1 MEYIFDEAL
10 GWIVYKARLLMK
22 NRLQKTLKDYDITTE
37 QWVILSGLY
46 TKEGYNQKDL
56 AERCLKDR
64 AALTRILDILERK
77 ELIKRENSSND
88 RREFLVYMT
97 DKGRNLYEE
106 VLPMVTKINQENV
119 SVFSE
124 SEFQQLKDLLNKLI
138 LNLE

>member
-1 MEYIFDEAL
+1 MDYIFDEAL

-22 NRLQKTLKDYDITTE
+22 NKLQKTLKDYDITTE
-37 QWVILSGLY
+37 QWSILSGLY

-56 AERCLKDR
+56 AKRCLKDR

-97 DKGRNLYEE
+97 DKGLNLYEE
-106 VLPMVTKINQENV
+106 VLPMVIKINQENV